1 MPPRNA
7 KSPAPQRRASSP
19 APQRQGSV
27 MMPTLENWKWTAG
40 NTVTGNVYG
49 KPGTPDGT
57 QMMTSAVPPEGKLGT
72 HVVRVL
78 PQSALAVATA
88 VAAGCCGWLLRVWPP
103 ARVAAC
109 ERAADARRR
118 IVQVTESGS
127 SYLLGKPEPAAEQGL
142 TTGEALTLLEKEA
155 GVDCGQWFLKF
166 IPLMI
171 LSLIWIPVGNVF
183 GAVFGPIAGPSLTTI
198 TAWIINLYWV
208 SQHGSPLFLHLLGT
222 KMISTHSLKP
232 WRSPVGWF
240 VYASCM
246 AFLAGTLIGFS
257 LIFPCGCCGT
267 PYQSWLDKQFS
278 FMWVRSADYS
288 KFMAV
293 NEKRIRRVDKYDD

>member
-1 MPPRNA
+1 MPPRLA

-127 SYLLGKPEPAAEQGL
+127 SYLLGKPDPAEVATPIVTLLGYML
-142 TTGEALTLLEKEA
+142 FALLTLFFF
-155 GVDCGQWFLKF
+155 VVFLKELKDPNPF
-166 IPLMI
+166 TKGPYCRGNNYVTNKECNLAHETMI
-171 LSLIWIPVGNVF
+171 HGERRDAVEMCTKSSLPGYPDVKTLWSNGCVWIPERPEWISRTPFILFCLASLGISMLNGVVYLRSTAHCSAGELARRC
-183 GAVFGPIAGPSLTTI
+183 GAGDD
-198 TAWIINLYWV
+198 
-208 SQHGSPLFLHLLGT
+208 LLRGG
-222 KMISTHSLKP
+222 IYSS
-232 WRSPVGWF
+232 
-240 VYASCM
+240 
-246 AFLAGTLIGFS
+246 
-257 LIFPCGCCGT
+257 
-267 PYQSWLDKQFS
+267 
-278 FMWVRSADYS
+278 VR
-288 KFMAV
+288 
-293 NEKRIRRVDKYDD
+293 

>member
-27 MMPTLENWKWTAG
+27 IMPTLENWKWTAG

-155 GVDCGQWFLKF
+155 GVDCGQWFPKCIL
-166 IPLMI
+166 LMI
-171 LSLIWIPVGNVF
+171 QSIIWIPVGNVF

-198 TAWIINLYWV
+198 TFWIIHLYWV
-208 SQHGSPLFLHLLGT
+208 SQHGSPLFHHLVGLQ
-222 KMISTHSLKP
+222 MIATHSLKP

-246 AFLAGTLIGFS
+246 GFLAGTLIGVF